1 MADARS
7 LILHHYPDSPFS
19 EKVRLALALKN
30 LKWCSVEIP
39 MIMPRPD
46 LMPLTGGYRR
56 TPVMQI
62 GADVYCDTALILR
75 ELDARYPIQPLAL
88 PGHEGLTAMVGSWAD
103 TRWFQTSVGVVF
115 GAMGDAVPDEFKKDR
130 EQLSGQPFDTDAMKA
145 AAPMLRDQWRAQLM
159 WIEERLR
166 GGRAAGTGEWLISTK
181 PGVIDVQAHMNI
193 WFVKRTV
200 PEFVRDCLERA
211 PLTQDWFY
219 RLSEFE
225 PRTPEEI
232 SSEDALAIGKAAA
245 PRLIAASASYEA
257 QGLAPGEPVAVA
269 PDDYGK
275 IWVEGEL
282 VHADAQRVILQ
293 RSSEQA
299 ETVHIHFP
307 RAGYLIRRV

>member
-30 LKWCSVEIP
+30 LKWTSVEIP
-39 MIMPRPD
+39 VTMPRPD

-88 PGHEGLTAMVGSWAD
+88 PGHEGLTSMVGTWTD
-103 TRWFQTSVGVVF
+103 TRWFQTSVGVIF
-115 GAMGDAVPDEFKKDR
+115 GEIGDAIPEDFKKDR
-130 EQLSGQPFDTDAMKA
+130 EQLSGRLFDTDMMKA

-166 GGRAAGTGEWLISTK
+166 GGRAAGTGNWLISTK
-181 PGVIDVQAHMNI
+181 PGVIDVHAHMNI
-193 WFVKRTV
+193 WFVKRNV
-200 PEFVRDCLERA
+200 PDFVTACFERA
-211 PLTQDWFY
+211 PLTQDWYY
-219 RLSEFE
+219 RLCEFE
-225 PRTPEEI
+225 PRAPEEL
-232 SSEDALAIGKAAA
+232 SSEEALAIGRAAA
-245 PRLIAASASYEA
+245 PRLIAATANFEP
-257 QGLAPGEPVAVA
+257 QGLAPGEAIAVA

-275 IWVEGEL
+275 EWVEGEL
-282 VHADAQRVILQ
+282 VHADSQRVILQ
-293 RSSEQA
+293 RQTGEA
-299 ETVHIHFP
+299 ETVHVHFP
-307 RAGYLIRRV
+307 RAGYLARRV